1 VAEIVAQISV
11 PGSERVL
18 HQVQVGVDDD
28 PLELGIREEPVPFPD
43 AEPIVENDGD
53 VV

>member
-1 VAEIVAQISV
+1 VAEIFVQIPV

-18 HQVQVGVDDD
+18 HQVQVGIDDD
-28 PLELGIREEPVPFPD
+28 PLELGIREEPIPLPD
-43 AEPIVENDGD
+43 AESIVEDDGD